1 MMFHNSPFLLLAV
14 SWDPES
20 RTTYAFL
27 HLASNPDQDYMP
39 HMKRFLTENILQAIH
54 PMLLPIL
61 ITDSET
67 TATLNDDEY
76 WTSLM
81 QEVESE
87 TRQRARDSEIVD
99 PFDLDLPSI
108 VQRLNGCSYFLS
120 LIERESEAVLLH
132 LRQTRDA
139 ISDLHIKSPNFE
151 TETRTLTR
159 HVDFL
164 IESRKNLSLRLQNLQ
179 RRSQTQ
185 LAFVRLH
192 SKTSFPTEA
201 DSLRADIQFPGAA
214 R

>member
-1 MMFHNSPFLLLAV
+1 
-14 SWDPES
+14 
-20 RTTYAFL
+20 
-27 HLASNPDQDYMP
+27 MP
-39 HMKRFLTENILQAIH
+39 RLKHFLTENILQAIH

-61 ITDSET
+61 IMDLET
-67 TATLNDDEY
+67 TSTLNDDEY
-76 WTSLM
+76 WTGLM

-87 TRQRARDSEIVD
+87 TRQRAKDSEIVD

-139 ISDLHIKSPNFE
+139 ISDLQIKSPSFE

-164 IESRKNLSLRLQNLQ
+164 IESRKNLFLRLQNLQ
-179 RRSQTQ
+179 RRSQIQ
-185 LAFVRLH
+185 LAFVCLH
-192 SKTSFPTEA
+192 SKKSFPPETN
-201 DSLRADIQFPGAA
+201 SVRADIQFPGAA
-214 R
+214 RQQIEYRSCSRFETHCACQQSG